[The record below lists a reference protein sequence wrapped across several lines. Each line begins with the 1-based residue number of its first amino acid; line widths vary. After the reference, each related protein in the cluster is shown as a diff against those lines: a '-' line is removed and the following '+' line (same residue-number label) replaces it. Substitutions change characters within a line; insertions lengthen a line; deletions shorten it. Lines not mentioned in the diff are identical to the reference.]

1 MAIQA
6 REKRGR
12 QHDGLNRPGSCE
24 KDNAMRVIVINPWN
38 QTVTEADHNG
48 SCRDY
53 YRLLSGPT
61 IEGYPD
67 ASVNCFDITPVG
79 DPDGHIMFVD
89 DEGLLAEVQAHFVL
103 GTSGATFAGR
113 GVIARSDNCE
123 DEKGATI
130 AIADVIASITW
141 LPIGTEISV
150 PQPVIERF
158 DSFDAMLERLEK
170 RSNDVGSLIARRG

>member
-1 MAIQA
+1 
-6 REKRGR
+6 
-12 QHDGLNRPGSCE
+12 
-24 KDNAMRVIVINPWN
+24 MRVIVINPWN

-48 SCRDY
+48 DYRDY

-61 IEGYPD
+61 LEDYPD

-113 GVIARSDNCE
+113 GVIARSDGGE

-130 AIADVIASITW
+130 AIADVLASITW
-141 LPIGTEISV
+141 LPIGTEINV
-150 PQPVIERF
+150 PHPVIESF
-158 DSFDAMLERLEK
+158 DTFDAMFERLQE
-170 RSNDVGSLIARRG
+170 RSKDVGSLIARRG